1 MHKEALQKSW
11 KRTERSVRNSG
22 AVAELALWECIR
34 DWASPFKVPKATG
47 ATSSLLFCL
56 FLPVYYHLS
65 LNKTSSPS
73 FFASSLVSFSNCC
86 CFLHFS
92 GYTLLSVCCW
102 FSHSSSSPL
111 GHSGPLAIQKFL
123 VGFLWSGKR
132 STSCVDFS
140 VLQCV
145 TWPWVPLSKAPFL
158 HAPLPQRVVSFPHDQ
173 HFCCLC
179 FWLYLRSPSPLLCP
193 SHSSRREQLCSVV
206 EMFHW
211 IFTSGVSFQ
220 TLQSA
225 TMELQRPEW
234 LLLSAHS

>member
-11 KRTERSVRNSG
+11 KRTEWSVRNSG
-22 AVAELALWECIR
+22 AVAELALWECISDR
-34 DWASPFKVPKATG
+34 ASPFKVPRETG

-56 FLPVYYHLS
+56 FFPEYFHLS
-65 LNKTSSPS
+65 LYKTSPLS
-73 FFASSLVSFSNCC
+73 FCVSSCQILWLAVFFTFLAILCCQSGVVSF
-86 CFLHFS
+86 
-92 GYTLLSVCCW
+92 TLPFPLW
-102 FSHSSSSPL
+102 DNLAPQPSSSSL
-111 GHSGPLAIQKFL
+111 WI
-123 VGFLWSGKR
+123 FLWSGEG

-179 FWLYLRSPSPLLCP
+179 FWLYLRSPSPLLCL
-193 SHSSRREQLCSVV
+193 SHSSQREQLCSVV

-234 LLLSAHS
+234 LLPSAHS

>member
-1 MHKEALQKSW
+1 MHKEVLQKSW
-11 KRTERSVRNSG
+11 KRTEWSIRSSG
-22 AVAELALWECIR
+22 TVAELSLWECII
-34 DWASPFKVPKATG
+34 DLPFKASKETEATF
-47 ATSSLLFCL
+47 SLLFCFFFLYFPFFSKQTRSPL
-56 FLPVYYHLS
+56 FLHLLLYFFWLLLLCALFWLHFAVS
-65 LNKTSSPS
+65 LAFFSCSCSSPPGY
-73 FFASSLVSFSNCC
+73 
-86 CFLHFS
+86 S
-92 GYTLLSVCCW
+92 GLS
-102 FSHSSSSPL
+102 
-111 GHSGPLAIQKFL
+111 AIQQFL
-123 VGFLWSGKR
+123 VGFLWSREG
-132 STSCVDFS
+132 STSCVNFS

-179 FWLYLRSPSPLLCP
+179 FWLYLRSPSSLLCP

-234 LLLSAHS
+234 LLPSAHS